1 MSRPELTAPPQE
13 FYNDT
18 EARKYT
24 ASSRVIEIQD
34 RLTERAVE
42 LLNFLAT
49 ASRGSCWTSG
59 AAPGLSGDRLTELGH
74 EWIGT
79 DISKSML
86 GVAQEREVEG
96 GLIHYD
102 MGHGCPFRLGAFDGA
117 ISISAVQWLCNAD
130 NSAHEPRRAA

>member
-24 ASSRVIEIQD
+24 TSSRVIEIQD

-42 LLNFLAT
+42 LLNFADDGVPRFLLDVGC
-49 ASRGSCWTSG
+49 GS
-59 AAPGLSGDRLTELGH
+59 GLSGDRLTELGH
-74 EWIGT
+74 QWIGT

-86 GVAQEREVEG
+86 EVAG
-96 GLIHYD
+96 PCYWFPLLS
-102 MGHGCPFRLGAFDGA
+102 CPSVRVHRYTMSKPSG
-117 ISISAVQWLCNAD
+117 
-130 NSAHEPRRAA
+130 

>member
-42 LLNFLAT
+42 LLNFPDDGGVHAIT
-49 ASRGSCWTSG
+49 RSCVIYT
-59 AAPGLSGDRLTELGH
+59 LTH
-74 EWIGT
+74 T
-79 DISKSML
+79 
-86 GVAQEREVEG
+86 
-96 GLIHYD
+96 
-102 MGHGCPFRLGAFDGA
+102 
-117 ISISAVQWLCNAD
+117 
-130 NSAHEPRRAA
+130 